1 MDYVFFAFSAMCLGL
16 AVWLACQAGLK
27 GERRPRL
34 WHFLLA
40 GLVAALYFFLQTR
53 FLQNNQTLFYLA
65 NMLPQLLLLLELAFL
80 LYLKPRK

>member
-16 AVWLACQAGLK
+16 AVWLAVQGGAR

-34 WHFLLA
+34 WHFILA
-40 GLVAALYFFLQTR
+40 GLVAALYFFLQTNV
-53 FLQNNQTLFYLA
+53 FQNNQTLLYLA

-80 LYLKPRK
+80 LYRKPRH